1 MWPPPPQ
8 EPRFGSAIL
17 DPQSEITS
25 WKAEMVTALS
35 SLPDVDDASPV
46 RGVDGRPDVFSGRR
60 FYSWNDYSPFRL
72 SLQVTFG

>member
-1 MWPPPPQ
+1 
-8 EPRFGSAIL
+8 
-17 DPQSEITS
+17 
-25 WKAEMVTALS
+25 MVTALS

-46 RGVDGRPDVFSGRR
+46 RGLDGRPDVFSGRR